1 MSYIIIV
8 LFFAM
13 WFASAISIIPNIIP
27 YANDLKIWQQIVVSI
42 IIIMGAPFML
52 IVQAIEL
59 ILDAFLEEGWND
71 DDDDNKF
78 GY

>member
-1 MSYIIIV
+1 MNYIIIV

-13 WFASAISIIPNIIP
+13 WFASAIFIIQNIVP
-27 YANDLKIWQQIVVSI
+27 YINDLEIWEQIFVSI
-42 IIIMGAPFML
+42 IIIIGAPFML

-71 DDDDNKF
+71 DDDKY

>member
-1 MSYIIIV
+1 MNYIMIV

-13 WFASAISIIPNIIP
+13 WFASAISVISNIVP
-27 YANDLKIWQQIVVSI
+27 YANDLETWKQIIVSIVVI
-42 IIIMGAPFML
+42 LGAPFML

-59 ILDAFLEEGWND
+59 ILDIFLEEGWND
-71 DDDDNKF
+71 DDDNKF

>member
-1 MSYIIIV
+1 MEYIMII

-13 WFASAISIIPNIIP
+13 WFASAISVISNIAP
-27 YANDLKIWQQIVVSI
+27 YANELETWKQIVVSAVVI
-42 IIIMGAPFML
+42 VGAPFML

-59 ILDAFLEEGWND
+59 ILDIFLEEGWND
-71 DDDDNKF
+71 DDDNKF

>member
-1 MSYIIIV
+1 MNYIIIV

-13 WFASAISIIPNIIP
+13 WFASAISMIPNIIP
-27 YANDLKIWQQIVVSI
+27 YANELGIWQQIFVSI
-42 IIIMGAPFML
+42 IIIIGAPFML

-59 ILDAFLEEGWND
+59 ILDAFLVEGWND
-71 DDDDNKF
+71 DDDDKF

>member
-1 MSYIIIV
+1 
-8 LFFAM
+8 
-13 WFASAISIIPNIIP
+13 
-27 YANDLKIWQQIVVSI
+27 
-42 IIIMGAPFML
+42 ML

-59 ILDAFLEEGWND
+59 ILDVFLEEGWNDND

>member
-1 MSYIIIV
+1 MNYIMIV

-13 WFASAISIIPNIIP
+13 WFASAISVISNITP
-27 YANDLKIWQQIVVSI
+27 YANDLEIWKQIIIGIVVI
-42 IIIMGAPFML
+42 FGAPFML

-59 ILDAFLEEGWND
+59 ILDIFLEEGWND
-71 DDDDNKF
+71 DDDNKF

>member
-1 MSYIIIV
+1 MNYIIIV

-13 WFASAISIIPNIIP
+13 WFASTISIISNIAP
-27 YANDLKIWQQIVVSI
+27 YVNELEIWKQIVVSI
-42 IIIMGAPFML
+42 VIIVGAPFML

-59 ILDAFLEEGWND
+59 ILDAFLAEGWND
-71 DDDDNKF
+71 DDDDKF